1 MDGGG
6 HVNVKPHSGIVES
19 QIGANEKTGTGGKG
33 VAPIGHR
40 IFHVG
45 YSRREFGK
53 VQLKYRVT
61 LQGP

>member
-19 QIGANEKTGTGGKG
+19 QVGTDEKTGTGGKG
-33 VAPIGHR
+33 VAPVGHR
-40 IFHVG
+40 VFHVG

-53 VQLKYRVT
+53 VQLKNRAKIR
-61 LQGP
+61 